1 MKMTKMTKM
10 TVAAM
15 TAVMTTGLSVMAVE
29 AEITLSLDVA
39 SAYVFRGVTFN
50 DGPVLQPGMEA
61 EIGDFVIG
69 VWGNI
74 DLDDAG
80 GDLEK
85 GQFSEIDV
93 YAAYSLP
100 VTFMDI
106 SIEYCEYTFPGAEGK
121 AERELALVFGLD
133 VPLSPELLVAYGVDG
148 GIRKDLYV
156 ELSVGHEMDV
166 KDLFSVELGATIGY
180 LRPNEGDKGF
190 SNYTLTAGATRGPL
204 SASVTYVGQIDD
216 DVLTDEG
223 YDVEVYG
230 LLGMAFTF

>member
-1 MKMTKMTKM
+1 MKTTKMA
-10 TVAAM
+10 V
-15 TAVMTTGLSVMAVE
+15 AVMAAVMIVAGSVMAVD
-29 AEITLSLDVA
+29 AEITFSVDVA

-74 DLDDAG
+74 DLDDYDG
-80 GDLEK
+80 TLEK

-93 YAAYSLP
+93 YAAYALP
-100 VTFMDI
+100 VEFMDI
-106 SIEYCEYTFPGAEGK
+106 AIEYCEYTFPGAEGK
-121 AERELALVFGLD
+121 AEREVALVFGLD

-148 GIRKDLYV
+148 GIKKDLYL
-156 ELSVGHEMDV
+156 ELGVGYEMDV
-166 KDLFSVELGATIGY
+166 ADMFSVELGAAIGY
-180 LRPNEGDKGF
+180 LIPDEGDSGF
-190 SNYTLTAGATRGPL
+190 SAYSLTAGAAKGPFY
-204 SASVTYVGQIDD
+204 ASVTYVGQIDD
-216 DVLTDEG
+216 DVLTDEA